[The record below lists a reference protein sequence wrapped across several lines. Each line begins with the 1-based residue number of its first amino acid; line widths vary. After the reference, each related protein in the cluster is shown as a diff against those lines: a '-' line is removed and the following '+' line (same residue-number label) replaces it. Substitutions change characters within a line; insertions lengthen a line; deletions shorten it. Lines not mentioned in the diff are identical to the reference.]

1 MRGPDA
7 AVGRVELGLDH
18 RTEASSQEAVTTQL
32 WPTSPSRNVGL
43 VSAHLPYFLRDVRN
57 LDFLL
62 NYLIL
67 LGWAQFYLNT
77 HMKWEDKTRL
87 QTGMGLSP
95 SELEGREDQLLVFW
109 THCGHSSPCQG
120 PGERCHMVS
129 CPLAEAQPCLPFR
142 GCSWEP
148 GPGER
153 ARLSCTNQ
161 PPRNRVPCYLLPVW
175 LPHSEV
181 MKSLFLSERW
191 PPKKRAAGRRV

>member
-1 MRGPDA
+1 MLCCGKGGPRAGSQNRGLFSRGCHYSALANITVKECGP
-7 AVGRVELGLDH
+7 GL
-18 RTEASSQEAVTTQL
+18 SS
-32 WPTSPSRNVGL
+32 S
-43 VSAHLPYFLRDVRN
+43 PYFLRDVRN

-87 QTGMGLSP
+87 QTGMGLRP

-109 THCGHSSPCQG
+109 TQCGHSSPCQG

-161 PPRNRVPCYLLPVW
+161 PPSNRVPCYLLPVW

-191 PPKKRAAGRRV
+191 PPKKPAAGMRV